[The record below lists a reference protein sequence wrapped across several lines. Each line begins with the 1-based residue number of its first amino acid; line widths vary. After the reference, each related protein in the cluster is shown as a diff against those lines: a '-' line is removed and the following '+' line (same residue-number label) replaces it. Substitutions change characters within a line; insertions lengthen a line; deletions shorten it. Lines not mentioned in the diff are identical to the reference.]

1 MTSRIVTSEYER
13 RMFIKLVEGQSLP
26 FTASL
31 SSGKSRTWIQNKLQR
46 KWMTEISEQLG
57 DRTPEEVR
65 AYCKLTLG
73 VPILRAE
80 NEDFCEKYD
89 RIIRPL
95 DYKVKLELMAEPMDF
110 PVSRLMSTK
119 QFTEYLDRV
128 FRHFSEQGVIL
139 TIPESAGAPSQAAT
153 GLTGRVSP
161 SRALPVTHSNERTVT

>member
-1 MTSRIVTSEYER
+1 MTSRIVTTEYER
-13 RMFIKLVEGQSLP
+13 RMLIKLVEGQSLP

-46 KWMTEISEQLG
+46 KWMTEVSEQLG
-57 DRTPEEVR
+57 DRTPEDVR

-80 NEDFCEKYD
+80 NDDFCEKYD

-110 PVSRLMSTK
+110 PVTRLMSTK
-119 QFTEYLDRV
+119 QFTTYLDTV

-139 TIPESAGAPSQAAT
+139 TIPDDARLSSSQASGASKSGET
-153 GLTGRVSP
+153 FSSRVSP
-161 SRALPVTHSNERTVT
+161 ATD

>member
-1 MTSRIVTSEYER
+1 MTSRIVTTEYER
-13 RMFIKLVEGQSLP
+13 KMLIKLVERQSLP

-31 SSGKSRTWIQNKLQR
+31 SSGKSRTWVQNKLQR
-46 KWMTEISEQLG
+46 KWMKEVSEQLG
-57 DRTPEEVR
+57 DRNPEDVR

-80 NEDFCEKYD
+80 NDDFCEKYD

-110 PVSRLMSTK
+110 PVTRLMSTK
-119 QFTEYLDRV
+119 QFTTYLDTV

-139 TIPESAGAPSQAAT
+139 TIPDSGVAASHAHAPGQPVAGSSRQPPAT
-153 GLTGRVSP
+153 
-161 SRALPVTHSNERTVT
+161 N

>member
-1 MTSRIVTSEYER
+1 MTSRIVTTEYER
-13 RMFIKLVEGQSLP
+13 RMLIKLVEGQSLP

-31 SSGKSRTWIQNKLQR
+31 SAGKSRTWVQNKLQR
-46 KWMTEISEQLG
+46 KWMTEVSEQLG
-57 DRTPEEVR
+57 DRTPEDVR

-80 NEDFCEKYD
+80 NDDFCEKYD

-110 PVSRLMSTK
+110 PVTRLMSTK
-119 QFTEYLDRV
+119 QFTTYLDTV

-139 TIPESAGAPSQAAT
+139 TIPDDARLSSSGASKSGET
-153 GLTGRVSP
+153 FSSRVSP
-161 SRALPVTHSNERTVT
+161 ATN

>member
-1 MTSRIVTSEYER
+1 MTSRIVTTEYER
-13 RMFIKLVEGQSLP
+13 KMFIKLVEGQALP

-80 NEDFCEKYD
+80 NDDFCEKYD

-95 DYKVKLELMAEPMDF
+95 DYDVKLELMAEPMDF

-139 TIPESAGAPSQAAT
+139 TIPDDARLSSSQASGASKAGAVPPAVPAT
-153 GLTGRVSP
+153 
-161 SRALPVTHSNERTVT
+161 N

>member
-1 MTSRIVTSEYER
+1 MTSRIVTTEYER
-13 RMFIKLVEGQSLP
+13 KMFIKLVEGQSLP

-80 NEDFCEKYD
+80 NDDFCEKYD

-95 DYKVKLELMAEPMDF
+95 AYDVKLELMAEPMDF
-110 PVSRLMSTK
+110 PVTRLMTTK
-119 QFTEYLDRV
+119 QFTTYLDTV

-139 TIPESAGAPSQAAT
+139 TIPDDARLPSSQASGASKAGAVPPAVPAT
-153 GLTGRVSP
+153 
-161 SRALPVTHSNERTVT
+161 N

>member
-1 MTSRIVTSEYER
+1 MTSRLITSEYER

-26 FTASL
+26 FTGSL
-31 SSGKSRTWIQNKLQR
+31 SAGKSRTWVQNKLQR
-46 KWMTEISEQLG
+46 KWMTEVSEQLG
-57 DRTPEEVR
+57 DQTPEDVR

-80 NEDFCEKYD
+80 NDDFCEKYD

-110 PVSRLMSTK
+110 PVTRLMSTK
-119 QFTEYLDRV
+119 QFTTYLDTV

-139 TIPESAGAPSQAAT
+139 TIPDDAHPSSQARLAGDGSSSSRPSPAT
-153 GLTGRVSP
+153 D
-161 SRALPVTHSNERTVT
+161 